1 MARRVALDFDKRFGF
16 QMPSLCLLCLPW
28 RLCVSEAHN
37 MPLNQELVNTALY
50 GRILS
55 YLYISHRSNQSHDE
69 QQPKHGPRVQTPQD
83 AFDTH
88 AAASRSEVN
97 TSSGGAPNPVSEAA
111 RYTGA
116 SERPPVL
123 GNRLVLAVFIFGG
136 RVL

>member
-1 MARRVALDFDKRFGF
+1 
-16 QMPSLCLLCLPW
+16 
-28 RLCVSEAHN
+28 

-97 TSSGGAPNPVSEAA
+97 TSSGGAPV
-111 RYTGA
+111 R
-116 SERPPVL
+116 
-123 GNRLVLAVFIFGG
+123 AVPACIMFIF
-136 RVL
+136 VLVPKRTGIVITKHTHTTHYTLHTFTYI